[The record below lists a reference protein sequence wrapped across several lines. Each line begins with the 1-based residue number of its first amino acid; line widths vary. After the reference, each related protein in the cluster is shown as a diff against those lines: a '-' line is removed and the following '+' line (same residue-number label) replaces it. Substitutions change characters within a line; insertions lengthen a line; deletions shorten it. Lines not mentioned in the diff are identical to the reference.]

1 MNKKKIL
8 NTIELISVAILMLCV
23 FSGCQNISS
32 LSEGIGR
39 AIYNPIYE
47 EKIVGYD
54 VTEVTDE
61 TGKVISSKSEPVI
74 HRVITKYEPNEL
86 GKLLKLGGSLIPIP
100 GASTA
105 IDGLLGVGALAMGG
119 MEILRRREKKKRLT
133 VEDYLEVVVD
143 GVEEFGKTDEG
154 KVIVEAGID
163 KGKAIG
169 KLVKNKID
177 EAAAKVGLSQ
187 PLKKL
192 VKLLT

>member
-1 MNKKKIL
+1 MKSKTL
-8 NTIELISVAILMLCV
+8 NIIGLVSIMFLSMFA

-39 AIYNPIYE
+39 AIYNPVYQ

-74 HRVITKYEPNEL
+74 HKVITKYEPNEL

-105 IDGLLGVGALAMGG
+105 TDGLLAAGALAMGG
-119 MEILRRREKKKRLT
+119 MEILRRREKKKRLV
-133 VEDYLEVVVD
+133 VEDYVEVVIS
-143 GVEEFGKTDEG
+143 GVEEFSKTEAG
-154 KVIVEAGID
+154 KVIVDAGID
-163 KGKAIG
+163 KGKEIG
-169 KLVKNKID
+169 KLVKNKISE
-177 EAAAKVGLSQ
+177 EAAFAGISQ